1 MSISRNGFTLIEL
14 LVVILIIGILATVAM
29 PQYQKAVERT
39 RMTEAITLLDTISK
53 AQQRNVMQVGGF
65 SNDFA
70 TLDVAP
76 QGAAGPI
83 YYTKGDPVTGENGN
97 GFEIT
102 MYMTNELGN
111 GYAEATRFHDE
122 HPLTYNYK
130 LRRIF
135 LETTTTC
142 FGSDENGQALCAD
155 FCGIETPTAVCCS
168 DGTANVCYEE
178 NRLPPPEED
187 EEDEYDDDDDDD

>member
-1 MSISRNGFTLIEL
+1 MFITHKGFTLIEL
-14 LVVILIIGILATVAM
+14 LVVILIIGILAAVAM

-39 RMTEAITLLDTISK
+39 RMTEAITLLDTIGK
-53 AQQRNVMQVGGF
+53 AQQRNLMSVGAF
-65 SNDFA
+65 INDFSA
-70 TLDVAP
+70 LDVAP
-76 QGAAGPI
+76 RGASGPT
-83 YYTKGDPVTGENGN
+83 YYTKGDPLTGDNAN

-122 HPLTYNYK
+122 HPLSYNYK

-135 LETTTTC
+135 LEETTTC

-155 FCGIETPTAVCCS
+155 FCGIETPTAACCS

-187 EEDEYDDDDDDD
+187 EDEYDDDDD